1 MVKSLKKFGGAIIF
15 YTVIFFGIIAIV
27 SRVNYLGEENIN
39 VNEGVLA
46 INK

>member
-15 YTVIFFGIIAIV
+15 YMVVFFGIIAIV
-27 SRVNYLGEENIN
+27 SRVNYLGEKSVNI
-39 VNEGVLA
+39 NEGVLA